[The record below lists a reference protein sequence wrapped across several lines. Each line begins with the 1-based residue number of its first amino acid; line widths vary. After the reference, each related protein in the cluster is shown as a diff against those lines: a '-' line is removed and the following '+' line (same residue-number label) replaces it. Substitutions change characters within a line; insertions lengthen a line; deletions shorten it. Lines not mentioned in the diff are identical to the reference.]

1 MSVVLKDGLV
11 LPPGEKSEA
20 EYRAKIARGEVQ
32 HLTFAHHVRLTDAAG
47 MIEWAGGH
55 WENGEF
61 VPESPHKW

>member
-20 EYRAKIARGEVQ
+20 EYRAKIARGEVRD
-32 HLTFAHHVRLTDAAG
+32 LTFVNRLHVTDAAE